1 MLEPGD
7 LAPDFAVG
15 DRTLHQMLEERAGI
29 VFFFP
34 RAFGAG

>member
-7 LAPDFAVG
+7 VAPDFGVG
-15 DRTLHQMLEERAGI
+15 NRTLHQMLKERAVA